1 MARFI
6 TIEEHYLSPLL
17 PEEKVRYNRPSVK
30 DFGTAVIDKLGDL
43 GPARL
48 EAMANDSVA
57 MTVLSHLPA
66 TPEPSVCTAV
76 NNDLYSKIEKHP
88 DQYAAFALLPLE
100 DPEAAAEEL
109 RRCVKDLGFVGALTG
124 NHLDDGSFF
133 DTPQYYPLWEAAQE
147 LEVPIYIHPTFAD
160 ESEMKVNF
168 EGPYDIEIAK
178 ALSAWGWGWHS
189 RTSLHFLRLFAAGT
203 FDRFPK
209 LKIILGH
216 MGEMLP
222 FMLDRIVRS
231 SSKWPP
237 SDFRK
242 RGLREVWDNNVWV
255 TTSGMFSLAPMAC
268 LLQETKSER
277 VIFSIDYPFS
287 TNDMG
292 REFMEKLKGSG
303 LVNDEEW
310 EGIAWKNVKNL
321 LRLKFEP
328 PKSNKRRANSDIE
341 R

>member
-1 MARFI
+1 MANLI
-6 TIEEHYLSPLL
+6 AIEEHYLSPLL
-17 PEEKVRYNRPSVK
+17 PEQKGRYNRPSVK

-48 EAMANDSVA
+48 EAMASDSVG

-66 TPEPSVCTAV
+66 TPDAPTCKAV
-76 NNDLYSKIEKHP
+76 NDDLHSKIKQHP
-88 DQYAAFALLPLE
+88 DHYAAFALLPLE
-100 DPEAAAEEL
+100 DSAAAAVEL
-109 RRCVKDLGFVGALTG
+109 KRCVKELGFVGALTG

-133 DTPQYYPLWEAAQE
+133 DTPRFYPLWEAAQE
-147 LEVPIYIHPTFAD
+147 LDVPIYIHPTFAAED
-160 ESEMKVNF
+160 EMKVNF

-189 RTSLHFLRLFAAGT
+189 RTSLHFLRLFAAGI

-222 FMLDRIVRS
+222 FMMDRIVRS
-231 SSKWPP
+231 SGRWPP
-237 SDFRK
+237 SENRK
-242 RGLREVWDNNVWV
+242 RGLRDVWDGNVWV

-268 LLQETKSER
+268 LIQETKMDR
-277 VIFSIDYPFS
+277 IIFSVDYPFS
-287 TNDMG
+287 TNGMG
-292 REFMEKLKGSG
+292 REFMEKLKKSG
-303 LVNDEEW
+303 LVDDEQW
-310 EGIAWKNVKNL
+310 EGIAWKNVRDL

-328 PKSNKRRANSDIE
+328 GK
-341 R
+341 